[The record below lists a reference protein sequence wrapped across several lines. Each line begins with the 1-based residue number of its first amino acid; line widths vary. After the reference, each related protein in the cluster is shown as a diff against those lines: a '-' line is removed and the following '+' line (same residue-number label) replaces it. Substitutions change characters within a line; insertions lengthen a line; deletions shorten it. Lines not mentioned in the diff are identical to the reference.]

1 MKLVIVESPT
11 KAKTI
16 KRFLPPDYVV
26 ESSYGH
32 IRDLPQS
39 ASDIPASV
47 KTQPW
52 ARLGVNIEQDFAPLY
67 IIPKEKK
74 KQVTKLKALLKDA
87 DALYLASDEDREGE
101 AISWHLLEVLKPT
114 VPIYRMVFHEITK
127 SAIMAALEHPRQLD
141 MHLVEA
147 QEARRILDR
156 LYGYEVS
163 PILWRKI
170 APKLSAGRVQSAALH
185 LIVAREQERMKFHNG
200 EFWDI
205 TGTFTTKQHTTFE
218 AKLYSVA
225 NKRLATHKDFDSAT
239 GALLETV
246 QTKVVLLNETSAKAL
261 VERIQNTTWDII
273 DIQQKPISSSP
284 YPPFITS
291 TLQQES
297 GRKLGLSASRT
308 MRLAQQLYEKGM
320 ITYMRTDSV
329 QLSKEAITAARQRIT
344 ENYGAEFVP
353 PEPRLYKTKNKL
365 AQEAHE
371 AIRPAGTAMTTP
383 DELRSELD
391 AEELR
396 LYELIWKRTIASQ
409 MMDAKL
415 LQTTIKLQH
424 EDVLFQA
431 NGRVVEFAGYLRA
444 YVEGSDDP
452 DADLAERDN
461 VLPPLQLHETVTA
474 ETLMPKDHTTQP
486 PARFTEASLVKELE
500 ARGVGRPSTYATI
513 IETIQRR
520 GYVYKAGNALIPRF
534 VAFAVANLLHTHFP
548 NLVDTKY
555 TASMEED
562 LDAISTGAITYVP
575 YLKQFYFG
583 TPPEHVGLR
592 DMLKVE
598 IDPRQVCTIPIG
610 EAPDHKAVNVRV
622 GRFGPFVE
630 HITTGT
636 DSVTASIPADTVPD
650 TLTVSMAL
658 EFISKHAAGPKSLGT
673 DATTGKTI
681 YVLEGRFGPYVQL
694 GEKSAAPLPPVD
706 ATQDLDTTKKKK
718 RTKKPKVEKPK
729 IKGLLKGMK
738 PEDVTLNIAVQLLSF
753 PKSIGVYPKT
763 GEDIIADN
771 GRFGQYL
778 RCGVE
783 TRSLSPEDSLLTL
796 TLEKAITMFDTP
808 KTGKGRRGKPATL
821 KELGVYPD
829 TNNKIQLLDGRYGPY
844 LKTGKTNVS
853 LPKDISPDTITLEQ
867 AVELVDKKLK

>member
-16 KRFLPPDYVV
+16 KRFLPKEYTV
-26 ESSYGH
+26 ESSFGH

-39 ASDIPASV
+39 AADIPTSV
-47 KTQPW
+47 KAKPW
-52 ARLGVNIEQDFAPLY
+52 ARLGVNIEENFTPLY

-74 KQVTKLKALLKDA
+74 KQVAKLKALLQEA

-101 AISWHLLEVLKPT
+101 AISWHLLEVLKPK

-127 SAIMAALEHPRQLD
+127 PAIMAALEHPRELD

-147 QEARRILDR
+147 QETRRILDR

-170 APKLSAGRVQSAALH
+170 APKLSAGRVQSAALQ
-185 LIVAREQERMKFHNG
+185 LIVAREQERMRFHSG
-200 EFWDI
+200 QFWDI
-205 TGTFTTKQHTTFE
+205 VGSFTTSQQATFE
-218 AKLYSVA
+218 AKLYSIA
-225 NKRLATHKDFDSAT
+225 DKRLATHKDFDSTT
-239 GALLETV
+239 GALAKAIEN
-246 QTKVVLLNETSAKAL
+246 KVVLLNETTAQTLTEKL
-261 VERIQNTTWDII
+261 KNTTWNIT
-273 DIQQKPISSSP
+273 DIQQKPVTSSP

-291 TLQQES
+291 TLQQEA
-297 GRKLGLSASRT
+297 GRKLGLSASRA

-329 QLSKEAITAARQRIT
+329 QLSQEAITAARQRIM

-353 PEPRLYKTKNKL
+353 PQPRLYKTKNKL

-391 AEELR
+391 ADELR

-415 LQTTIKLQH
+415 LQTSVKLQH
-424 EDVLFQA
+424 EDIVFQA

-452 DADLAERDN
+452 EADLAERDN
-461 VLPPLQLHETVTA
+461 VLPPLKLDESVQAT
-474 ETLMPKDHTTQP
+474 TLTPKDHTTQP

-520 GYVYKAGNALIPRF
+520 GYVFKVGNALVPRF

-562 LDAISTGAITYVP
+562 LDAIAAGNVTYIP
-575 YLKQFYFG
+575 YLQNFYFG
-583 TPPEHVGLR
+583 KPPNQPGLR
-592 DMLKVE
+592 EMLKVE
-598 IDPRQVCTIPIG
+598 IDPRQVCTIPLG
-610 EAPDHKAVNVRV
+610 ETPDHHAVNVRV
-622 GRFGPFVE
+622 GRYGPFVE
-630 HITTGT
+630 HITVGT
-636 DSVTASIPADTVPD
+636 DSVTASIPTDIAPDSLTVP
-650 TLTVSMAL
+650 LAL
-658 EFISKHAAGPKSLGT
+658 DYIAKQQAGPKQLGV
-673 DATTGKTI
+673 DPVTGKSI

-694 GEKSAAPLPPVD
+694 GEKPLVEKVD
-706 ATQDLDTTKKKK
+706 KTVKQK
-718 RTKKPKVEKPK
+718 RTKKAKIEKPK

-738 PEDVTLNIAVQLLSF
+738 PEDVTLDIALQLLSL
-753 PKSIGVYPKT
+753 PKVIGVYPKT

-771 GRFGQYL
+771 GRFGPYL

-783 TRSLSPEDSLLTL
+783 TRSLSPEDHLLTL
-796 TLEKAITMFDTP
+796 TLDRAIIMFDTP
-808 KTGKGRRGKPATL
+808 KTGRGRRGKPAVL
-821 KELGVYPD
+821 KELGEYPE
-829 TNNKIQLLDGRYGPY
+829 TKEKIQLLDGRYGPY
-844 LKTGKTNVS
+844 LKVGKKNVS
-853 LPKDISPDTITLEQ
+853 LPKDIAPDTITAEQ
-867 AVELVDKKLK
+867 AITVVKNKLG